1 MDIPESTPIK
11 CKIKLPFN
19 GTAIM
24 RITEVQ
30 FVAVSK
36 HLTAS
41 INTTTLISSAND
53 DINDICWIDLG
64 NVTRGSSENGTQIKI
79 EFEVQVMNH
88 AHIVNRDVQ
97 WVSVGVQYINQS
109 VWASQ
114 LGIKIIYP
122 GRVKKPD
129 LKFSFWAD
137 IGGFSIIARY
147 VCLKHHLF
155 SEKKKIYI
163 YIKNHN
169 ERVFSASILLVNSHK
184 LNSPYTPPLKL
195 AKKLFRHPCTLSL
208 VYEILTHGLIF
219 LYLSK

>member
-19 GTAIM
+19 GSAIM

-41 INTTTLISSAND
+41 INTTTLVSSAND
-53 DINDICWIDLG
+53 DINDIAWIDLG
-64 NVTRGSSENGTQIKI
+64 NVTRVSSENGTQIKI

-88 AHIVNRDVQ
+88 AHIVNRDMQ

-129 LKFSFWAD
+129 LKFSFWPD
-137 IGGFSIIARY
+137 IGGFRIIARY
-147 VCLKHHLF
+147 VCLKHQLF
-155 SEKKKIYI
+155 SEKKKIIIIRLQTEELPQTQYF
-163 YIKNHN
+163 Y
-169 ERVFSASILLVNSHK
+169 SIVTS
-184 LNSPYTPPLKL
+184 YPPHTHPLLKL
-195 AKKLFRHPCTLSL
+195 GKNVLPSMYCISCIRNLHTRF
-208 VYEILTHGLIF
+208 
-219 LYLSK
+219 